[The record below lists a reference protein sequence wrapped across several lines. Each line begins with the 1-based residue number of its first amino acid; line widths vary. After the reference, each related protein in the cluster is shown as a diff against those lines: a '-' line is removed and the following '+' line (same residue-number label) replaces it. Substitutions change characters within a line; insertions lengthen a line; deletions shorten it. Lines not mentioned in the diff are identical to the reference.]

1 MNRKEINL
9 LNDAMFKALFRSEEA
24 RDIIAN
30 VISILLGI
38 DKEKLIYAEYNSG
51 ELVKN
56 KLFEKGKVCDII
68 IKIDNDNKIILEMN
82 GSLNNNIF
90 DKNATYSF
98 TIINEGIRKVE
109 NLHTNSDFVGYQ
121 TNKEAHKQD
130 LSDSY
135 ETGYDDGVTK
145 RNIEI
150 AKAMLQDTNNYEA
163 ISKYTGLS
171 IEEIKNIQ

>member
-38 DKEKLIYAEYNSG
+38 DKEKLVYAEYNSG

-90 DKNATYSF
+90 DKNATHSF
-98 TIINEGIRKVE
+98 TIINLLKASKLIKTT
-109 NLHTNSDFVGYQ
+109 LGYIYLFSSFLIPSFIIV
-121 TNKEAHKQD
+121 KE
-130 LSDSY
+130 
-135 ETGYDDGVTK
+135 
-145 RNIEI
+145 
-150 AKAMLQDTNNYEA
+150 
-163 ISKYTGLS
+163 
-171 IEEIKNIQ
+171 